1 MNRLS
6 AVVWL
11 LAASQALFAQVEG
24 RLTGSVVDPSGANVA
39 DATVNLFLPGGK
51 APVVFKRTTQDG
63 IFDFTSVRPD
73 TYRLE
78 VRAAGF
84 TGYVQENVVIDPARQ
99 TSLAPI
105 HLALQTATQT
115 IDVMGTSVAVDTNS
129 AEVSNT
135 VSTSQV
141 SGLPVLDRQINNLF
155 YTQPGVNSNGRAD
168 TAINGVRAQDTNV
181 TLDGV
186 NIQDNFIRINGLD
199 YLPNKLTIGEVSE
212 LTVGTSNLS
221 PTLGG
226 NASNISLSSPSG
238 SDQYHGSA
246 YWYNRNSFLSA
257 NDWFNNSD
265 GVARSQ
271 LNLNQFGGTVG
282 GPIKKDKLL
291 FYAAY
296 ETYDLKQQSPQ
307 LYTILTPTARQ
318 GILQYRVNGTGPIQ
332 QFNVLQNPGATPAP
346 LAIDKYIAS
355 ILTLVPTVG
364 NSADAGD
371 GLNTTGYQFNQ
382 RSDIRRDSIVGK
394 MDYVPS
400 ERHNISGTFRW
411 NRDNDDRPGIGN
423 SFSEVPPV
431 SNQNKAY
438 LFSGAWRWSA
448 SANFTNELRGGGNL
462 TTAPFN
468 VSGTTAPFLLAGTLM
483 TNPINTFLPQ
493 GRTSDVYNLQ
503 DNANWTRGKHSI
515 TFGVQTQQVRIAPY
529 NYAGIVPTYDLGP
542 YSNGVPYGYGVGDIP
557 GASATDTNTANA
569 LLGTIAGIIGG
580 SATSG
585 GLSASQTYNITSQT
599 SGFVPGAAQRQNLS
613 FNDYAAYTSDSW
625 KVAHRLTVN
634 LGVRWD
640 YFPPVAETNNLLI
653 QPQLINN
660 DPVQTLLGNSTLT
673 FQGKHL
679 YNASKTNFAPN
690 VGIAWDPFGNGKTA
704 IRAGYSIAYAQD
716 DILEA
721 VLSTATAN
729 SGLTG
734 TSNLNNAFYFTAAP
748 PTLPAPPF
756 QIPITTQQ
764 NFINTGGSFVNGVTV
779 GGNNVQGLINP
790 NLATPYVQQW
800 NVGIQHEWKG
810 MVFEASYL
818 GNHAVGLLRQIDLNQ
833 IRVNQGGFLQDF
845 NNARSNGV
853 LSQAAGAGFNPAYNP
868 AIAGSVQLP
877 FFNSL
882 PSGGSLSS
890 TTVRSDILSSQI
902 GSLAQFYQSLG
913 YYPSTQPGY
922 SYFPNPLTLYSS
934 ELTNFSQSNYN
945 GLQVQVRKRTSSGIQ
960 FQVSYVYSKALSDTS
975 VERGLDPILDNNN
988 PGLERARAPWDLTQA
1003 FKVNH
1008 FIPIPLGQGHRFTFG
1023 RMNPFFSGWAL
1034 SGFVL
1039 LQSGAPVSILSARG
1053 TLNRSARSGENTVD
1067 STDTLSQLQSL
1078 SGVFMT
1084 GNGPYFIN
1092 PSAIG
1097 SNGAGVAPDGTAPF
1111 AGQIFS
1117 NPGAGTVGSLQRR
1130 DLDGPAFYNYNM
1142 AIVKDTRIKE
1152 RYKIQLRADF
1162 YNLFNHP
1169 NFFVGDQ
1176 NINSLTFGKITS
1188 MATSPEGVTSR
1199 EIQFGLLFSF

>member
-1 MNRLS
+1 MCKLRHS
-6 AVVWL
+6 IAVLL
-11 LAASQALFAQVEG
+11 LASSTALFAQVEG
-24 RLTGSVVDPSGANVA
+24 RLTGSILDPSGANIA

-51 APVVFKRTTQDG
+51 APVVSTRTTAEG
-63 IFDFTSVRPD
+63 IFDFTSVRPA

-78 VRAAGF
+78 ARAAGF
-84 TGYVQENVVIDPARQ
+84 TGYVQENIVIDPARQ

-115 IDVMGTSVAVDTNS
+115 VDVVGTSVAVDTNS

-135 VSTSQV
+135 VTASQV
-141 SGLPVLDRQINNLF
+141 SGLPVLDRQVSNLF
-155 YTQPGVNSNGRAD
+155 YTQPGVNSNGRAN
-168 TAINGVRAQDTNV
+168 TAINGIRAQDTNV

-186 NIQDNFIRINGLD
+186 NIQDNYIRISGLD

-212 LTVGTSNLS
+212 LTVGTSNLN

-226 NASNISLSSPSG
+226 NANAISLSSPSG
-238 SDQYHGSA
+238 TNQYHGSA
-246 YWYNRNSFLSA
+246 YWYNRNSYLA
-257 NDWFNNSD
+257 GNDWFNNSD

-296 ETYDLKQQSPQ
+296 ETYDEKEQSPV
-307 LYTILTPTARQ
+307 LNTILTPTARQ
-318 GILQYRVNGTGPIQ
+318 GILQYRLNGTGAIQ

-346 LAIDKYIAS
+346 LTIDKYIAG
-355 ILTLVPTVG
+355 ILTQVPTTG
-364 NSADAGD
+364 NSSAAGD
-371 GLNTTGYQFNQ
+371 GLNTVGYQFNA
-382 RSDIRRDSIVGK
+382 RANTRRDSIVGR

-400 ERHNISGTFRW
+400 ARHNLSGTFRW
-411 NRDNDDRPGIGN
+411 NRDNDDRPDQGN
-423 SFSEVPPV
+423 FFTAVGPV

-438 LFSGAWRWSA
+438 LFAGSWRWSP
-448 SANFTNELRGGGNL
+448 SANLTNELRGGGNL

-468 VSGTTAPFLLAGTLM
+468 VSGDLPPFVLSGTLM
-483 TNPINTFLPQ
+483 TDPVNAFLAQ
-493 GRTSDVYNLQ
+493 GRTSNVYNLQ
-503 DNANWTRGKHSI
+503 DTANWTRGKHSV
-515 TFGVQTQQVRIAPY
+515 TLGVQTQQVRIAPY
-529 NYAGIVPTYDLGP
+529 GYGGIVPTFYLGP

-557 GASATDTNTANA
+557 GASATDTNTANV

-580 SATSG
+580 TATSG
-585 GLSASQTYNITSQT
+585 GLSATQTFNITSQT
-599 SGFVPGAAQRQNLS
+599 SGFVPGAPQRQNLS
-613 FNDYAAYTSDSW
+613 FNDYAAYASDSW
-625 KVAHRLTVN
+625 RVNRRLTAT

-660 DPVQTLLGNSTLT
+660 DPVQTLLGNATLT

-679 YNASKTNFAPN
+679 YNASKKNFAPN
-690 VGIAWDPFGNGKTA
+690 VGMAWDVFGNGKTA
-704 IRAGYSIAYAQD
+704 LRAGYSIAYAQD

-734 TSNLNNAFYFTAAP
+734 TANLNDTFFFTAAP
-748 PTLPAPPF
+748 PTLKAPPY

-764 NFINTGGSFVNGVTV
+764 NFINTGG
-779 GGNNVQGLINP
+779 NNVQGLINP
-790 NLATPYVQQW
+790 NLGTPYVQQW

-810 MVFEASYL
+810 MVFEGSYL

-833 IRVNQGGFLQDF
+833 IRINQGTFLQDF
-845 NNARSNGV
+845 KNARNNGL
-853 LSQAAGAGFNPAYNP
+853 LSSAAGSGFNPAYNP

-882 PSGGSLSS
+882 PSSGSMSS
-890 TTVRSDILSSQI
+890 TTVRTDILSNQI
-902 GSLAQFYQSLG
+902 GSLAQYYQQLH
-913 YYPSTQPGY
+913 YFPSAGF
-922 SYFPNPLTLYSS
+922 SYFPNPLALYSS
-934 ELTNFSQSNYN
+934 ELNNFSQSTYN

-975 VERGLDPILDNNN
+975 VERGLDPILDNAN
-988 PGLERARAPWDLTQA
+988 PGIERARAPWDLTQA
-1003 FKVNH
+1003 LKVNH
-1008 FIPIPLGQGHRFTFG
+1008 YIPIPLGAGHHLNFG
-1023 RMNPFFSGWAL
+1023 RMNPLVSGWAL

-1039 LQSGAPVSILSARG
+1039 LQSGAPVSILSGRG
-1053 TLNRSARSGENTVD
+1053 TLNRFARSVENTVD
-1067 STDTLSQLQSL
+1067 TTSTLGQLRAN
-1078 SGVFMT
+1078 SGLIMT

-1092 PSAIG
+1092 PSLIG
-1097 SNGAGVAPDGTAPF
+1097 PDGAGVAADGAAPY
-1111 AGQIFS
+1111 AGQVFF

-1142 AIVKDTRIKE
+1142 AILKDTKITE
-1152 RYKIQLRADF
+1152 RYNIQFRADF

-1169 NFFVGDQ
+1169 SFFTGDQ
-1176 NINSLTFGKITS
+1176 NINSLSFGKITT
-1188 MATSPEGVTSR
+1188 MATSPEGVSSR
-1199 EIQFGLLFSF
+1199 VIQFGLLLRF